1 MDYLF
6 HYLYY
11 IRLFII
17 GALTSFYC
25 RGLLRLKKV
34 ELGPGSKFYGIPSI
48 YKFPGSS
55 IKMGRNIEIRTAK
68 ISNFIGINR
77 RTTISTHSE
86 QAKIMIGDNCGMSAA
101 IIGAKEFI
109 QIGDSV
115 MIGANVLITDF
126 DWHSINPTD
135 RKHGASSGSKPI
147 SISDNVFIGYSAT
160 ILKGVTIGENSVI
173 GANSVVTKSIP
184 ANVIAGGNPCRV
196 LTQLKF

>member
-17 GALTSFYC
+17 RALTSFYC

>member
-17 GALTSFYC
+17 RALTSFYC

-68 ISNFIGINR
+68 FSNFIGINR